1 MKRGSR
7 IVEAINDLVA
17 MRNHRQDARDE
28 TTDTETTRSE
38 FKPELPGRREEEETK
53 NGKKRGDMKN
63 GNRNVKSHV
72 KGSATHKGRG
82 NWMRLGNRK
91 GWLRDEGSSE
101 GKQSCNRKEIVWV
114 NWKKNESAREN
125 SVSVLESKRGRLK
138 GGWRLIKVSCL
149 RIRRTFLRSPCLLLT
164 LEDHHR
170 GVPI

>member
-28 TTDTETTRSE
+28 KTDTETTRSE

-72 KGSATHKGRG
+72 KGNVTHKGKG
-82 NWMRLGNRK
+82 SWMRLGSRK
-91 GWLRDEGSSE
+91 GWLTGGGSSDE
-101 GKQSCNRKEIVWV
+101 RRSCNRKEIAWV
-114 NWKKNESAREN
+114 NWKKNEPAREN
-125 SVSVLESKRGRLK
+125 NVNVIEPK
-138 GGWRLIKVSCL
+138 
-149 RIRRTFLRSPCLLLT
+149 
-164 LEDHHR
+164 
-170 GVPI
+170 